1 MKKNILTCYL
11 LLVCTTLSS
20 QTFNEWKDPVVNEV
34 NRSPMHTSYF
44 AYQNE
49 HSALKGC
56 KEASQNF
63 MSLNGIWKFLWVK
76 DADKR
81 PMNFYKISYDD
92 KSWDNMQVPGLWA
105 LNGYGDPVYVNYG
118 YPWRNQFAGE
128 PPAIPVA
135 DNQVGSYRK
144 EIIIPADWKGKEIF
158 AHFGAVSSNMYL
170 WVNGQ
175 FVGYSEDS
183 KLEAEFNLS
192 RYLKPG
198 KNLIAFQVFRWCDGS
213 YLEDQDFL
221 RLAGVGRDC
230 YLYVR
235 NKKYIQDIRVTPDL
249 DAQYLNATLHV
260 AMNLKGGGTVDLKLL
275 DPLGKEIVAT
285 SVKGTGQIQT
295 RMEVANPGKWSAENP
310 ILYTLIATLKDKGDV
325 VEVIPVNVGFRKI
338 ELKNAQILVNGQPVL
353 FKGVNRHEMD
363 PDNGYYL
370 SPQRMIQDIK
380 IMKAFNINAVRTSHY
395 PNDNLWYDLCDRYGL
410 YVVAEA
416 NVESH
421 GIGGHKTL
429 ARNPLFAKAHL
440 ERNQRNVQ
448 RSYNHPSIIFW
459 SLGNEAGFGA
469 NFEACYTWIK
479 NEDKTRAVQYEQ
491 AKTNE
496 FTDIFCPMYQDYEG
510 NREYCEGDI
519 DKPLI
524 QCEYTHA
531 MGNSLGGFKEYW
543 DLIRKYPKYQGG
555 FIWDFVDQ
563 SLRWKNKEGV
573 SFYAYGGDWNPY
585 DASDNNFMDNGL
597 INPDRQPNPHM
608 YEVGY
613 FYQSIW
619 VTPVDLPNGAINVY
633 NENFFRNLDDYYLE
647 WELQADGEIVRKGMV
662 GKLNVAPQQ
671 TATVQL
677 GYTMDDICQDKELL
691 LNIMFKLKKA
701 ESLLPAGHVVAK
713 KQLTILPYKMP
724 DLAISNM
731 PNSNIKVCAPTV
743 IENDVN
749 YLIVEGEHFR
759 LDFDKHD
766 GYLCKYEINGRQL
779 LNEGSKLTPNF
790 WRAPTDNDLGA
801 GLQKKYA
808 AWKNTGIYL
817 NELEQKVENDLV
829 IVNSEYTME
838 AVKAKLY
845 LTYTINNCGAVK
857 ITQKMTVDQS
867 ATVSDLFRFGM
878 QVQICEELE
887 QVSYYGRGPIENYS
901 DRNNSTWLGK
911 YRQTVSDQFYSYI
924 RPQENGTRTDIRWWK
939 LMDKGGNGLKLIA
952 DAPCS
957 VSALHYSI
965 EVLDDGERK
974 EQRHSEFLPCVDYI
988 NLCIDKVQM
997 GVGGVNSWGA
1007 LPLKDYRLPYQD
1019 YEFSFLLQ
1027 PVTSAVE

>member
-380 IMKAFNINAVRTSHY
+380 IH
-395 PNDNLWYDLCDRYGL
+395 
-410 YVVAEA
+410 
-416 NVESH
+416 
-421 GIGGHKTL
+421 
-429 ARNPLFAKAHL
+429 
-440 ERNQRNVQ
+440 
-448 RSYNHPSIIFW
+448 
-459 SLGNEAGFGA
+459 
-469 NFEACYTWIK
+469 
-479 NEDKTRAVQYEQ
+479 
-491 AKTNE
+491 
-496 FTDIFCPMYQDYEG
+496 
-510 NREYCEGDI
+510 
-519 DKPLI
+519 
-524 QCEYTHA
+524 
-531 MGNSLGGFKEYW
+531 
-543 DLIRKYPKYQGG
+543 
-555 FIWDFVDQ
+555 
-563 SLRWKNKEGV
+563 
-573 SFYAYGGDWNPY
+573 
-585 DASDNNFMDNGL
+585 
-597 INPDRQPNPHM
+597 
-608 YEVGY
+608 
-613 FYQSIW
+613 
-619 VTPVDLPNGAINVY
+619 
-633 NENFFRNLDDYYLE
+633 
-647 WELQADGEIVRKGMV
+647 
-662 GKLNVAPQQ
+662 
-671 TATVQL
+671 
-677 GYTMDDICQDKELL
+677 
-691 LNIMFKLKKA
+691 
-701 ESLLPAGHVVAK
+701 
-713 KQLTILPYKMP
+713 IL
-724 DLAISNM
+724 
-731 PNSNIKVCAPTV
+731 
-743 IENDVN
+743 
-749 YLIVEGEHFR
+749 
-759 LDFDKHD
+759 
-766 GYLCKYEINGRQL
+766 
-779 LNEGSKLTPNF
+779 
-790 WRAPTDNDLGA
+790 
-801 GLQKKYA
+801 
-808 AWKNTGIYL
+808 
-817 NELEQKVENDLV
+817 
-829 IVNSEYTME
+829 
-838 AVKAKLY
+838 
-845 LTYTINNCGAVK
+845 
-857 ITQKMTVDQS
+857 
-867 ATVSDLFRFGM
+867 
-878 QVQICEELE
+878 
-887 QVSYYGRGPIENYS
+887 
-901 DRNNSTWLGK
+901 
-911 YRQTVSDQFYSYI
+911 
-924 RPQENGTRTDIRWWK
+924 
-939 LMDKGGNGLKLIA
+939 
-952 DAPCS
+952 
-957 VSALHYSI
+957 
-965 EVLDDGERK
+965 
-974 EQRHSEFLPCVDYI
+974 
-988 NLCIDKVQM
+988 
-997 GVGGVNSWGA
+997 
-1007 LPLKDYRLPYQD
+1007 
-1019 YEFSFLLQ
+1019 
-1027 PVTSAVE
+1027 